1 MEREGHCKQIS
12 LACVGGVCRGW
23 TTLGLP
29 QPRVVCT
36 SKVHTAQAPGWSMRA
51 LSQVGPEFHILPRS
65 KPLRFSG
72 AFQGHTLK
80 WAMCFVPFPGPSCS
94 GDQMLGKYTVP
105 GGPCVLCT
113 FLVPVTWFPGC
124 PMRAQSQV
132 CRASPLGNWSQS
144 VTLLDNVN
152 CPGSQEDVVS
162 NWQPSHSLVEGVVSG
177 AEIAVAPCL
186 PALAVTHLH
195 LCLPGGRALNSSWLV
210 LLWYLLGHK
219 PLFYKCARGHHKES
233 ELLEGKVLFPSF
245 FLSPWQWYVLGYCVT
260 LASSDCPQGI
270 QAQSSS

>member
-1 MEREGHCKQIS
+1 MCIYSDNTKNIARYFSAAVVVSVGLDQCQIVPCSGLYLFSKSIVAPQMHRVSIKCRVLIYCTCHFQGCSSFVYFGFQCLQISSLSHFSPDPRGQRQLLIKAHFFICAVEREGHCKQIS

-132 CRASPLGNWSQS
+132 CRASPLGN
-144 VTLLDNVN
+144 
-152 CPGSQEDVVS
+152 
-162 NWQPSHSLVEGVVSG
+162 
-177 AEIAVAPCL
+177 
-186 PALAVTHLH
+186 
-195 LCLPGGRALNSSWLV
+195 
-210 LLWYLLGHK
+210 
-219 PLFYKCARGHHKES
+219 
-233 ELLEGKVLFPSF
+233 
-245 FLSPWQWYVLGYCVT
+245 
-260 LASSDCPQGI
+260 
-270 QAQSSS
+270 